1 MAAEHK
7 CGECAYWL
15 TPTCPFFED
24 AKKGILKRTD
34 DACGEF
40 YPQPKRKKKKEKK
53 PLHKACGLAE
63 EGSFEA
69 IYHKGKP
76 AFLVKTSEGF
86 KILETVTN
94 EGNPIAPKELNEIP
108 YEPYGFY
115 EKTVPNREQLF
126 WKIRDEFEWFLD
138 VEPIYKDFLAA
149 CVLLSY
155 QQEKVRTVPY
165 IYFYGDTESG
175 KTVALTLLSMLC
187 YRPMFAVTLPSADI
201 YGYLDDSDAPGTILE
216 DEVQGFGKDWD
227 KSKIY
232 KAGYKQ
238 GAKVPRTIIL
248 EHKRFIKYFRCFCL
262 KACAAERM
270 PRVKGLLERFIF
282 ISMVEGFPNKDWADI
297 SKEDLKRIR
306 ELRDMLL
313 KWRLLTEEW
322 EMPNVELPIKGRL
335 KELWKPV
342 IRIVQGLT
350 VEKDLRGFLESLQQ
364 QRMDEKQNT
373 LEGHLVKVVASLYVK
388 GRSISF
394 SAIWATLIEDL
405 EGKLDEKRPH
415 KMYTAEFGEV
425 TKQKVGYRLR
435 EVLSG
440 KKRPYRSPE
449 GVIKVYKFDS
459 EKLRRVARKYGC
471 NFVTKLPSLSTSR
484 EATVDKN
491 MKKLH
496 ENNVEGMEKGPE
508 KLVETPLELGYIGN
522 SVTNLVTPSQALIN
536 NEKTPKAKIE
546 TKAHSDTVQS
556 ATIFHVKSWGQTYR
570 NERGEISLLDL
581 ADFIKKELKQQP
593 QRVIKLA
600 FDQAI
605 LMPSSK
611 PGKAVVV

>member
-1 MAAEHK
+1 
-7 CGECAYWL
+7 
-15 TPTCPFFED
+15 
-24 AKKGILKRTD
+24 
-34 DACGEF
+34 
-40 YPQPKRKKKKEKK
+40 
-53 PLHKACGLAE
+53 
-63 EGSFEA
+63 
-69 IYHKGKP
+69 
-76 AFLVKTSEGF
+76 
-86 KILETVTN
+86 
-94 EGNPIAPKELNEIP
+94 
-108 YEPYGFY
+108 
-115 EKTVPNREQLF
+115 VPNREQLF

-155 QQEKVRTVPY
+155 QQEKVRTTPY

-227 KSKIY
+227 KAKIY

-270 PRVKGLLERFIF
+270 PRVKGLPERFIF
-282 ISMVEGFPNKDWADI
+282 ISMIEGFPNKDWADVT
-297 SKEDLKRIR
+297 KEDLKRIR

-322 EMPNVELPIKGRL
+322 ELPNVELPVKGRL

-350 VEKDLRGFLESLQQ
+350 IEKDLRGFLENLQQ

-394 SAIWATLIEDL
+394 SAIWESLISDL
-405 EGKLDEKRPH
+405 EGKLDDKRPH

-440 KKRPYRSPE
+440 KKKTLRSPE
-449 GVIKVYKFDS
+449 GNVKAYDFDK
-459 EKLRRVARKYGC
+459 EKLKRITRKYGHYLH
-471 NFVTKLPSLSTSR
+471 TELPSFPTSRGMSTSKIA
-484 EATVDKN
+484 EKQ
-491 MKKLH
+491 H
-496 ENNVEGMEKGPE
+496 ENNVEGMEKGSE
-508 KLVETPLELGYIGN
+508 KLVETPLELGELGVQMLN
-522 SVTNLVTPSQALIN
+522 SVCKLQNLSLIIMKKLQKRKLKLRLTQTRFN
-536 NEKTPKAKIE
+536 LLQCFTSNLGVKPTEMNVAR
-546 TKAHSDTVQS
+546 S
-556 ATIFHVKSWGQTYR
+556 AFWI
-570 NERGEISLLDL
+570 
-581 ADFIKKELKQQP
+581 
-593 QRVIKLA
+593 
-600 FDQAI
+600 
-605 LMPSSK
+605 
-611 PGKAVVV
+611 